1 MNKYKTFFALFLS
14 TSRATVYT
22 WGLLRLGRSYAH
34 KAVSVVYK
42 SKAQPPTPDFSE
54 NYQGIVLE
62 WFTGPPSI
70 S

>member
-1 MNKYKTFFALFLS
+1 MNKYNTFFALFLNTAS
-14 TSRATVYT
+14 ATVYT
-22 WGLLRLGRSYAH
+22 WGLLRLGRSYTH

-42 SKAQPPTPDFSE
+42 SKAQPPNPDASTD
-54 NYQGIVLE
+54 YQGIVLD